1 MSQENLIENFIIKQT
16 LNKNKAQKLQWKI
29 NSKKHREK
37 KRKEIEYL
45 RGKNKKI
52 KKQISIMENNIRNLY
67 QKYQKRY
74 GLSKF

>member
-1 MSQENLIENFIIKQT
+1 MEDKFEEAS
-16 LNKNKAQKLQWKI
+16 W
-29 NSKKHREK
+29 K

-45 RGKNKKI
+45 RGKNKEI

-74 GLSKF
+74 GLSKFWKFERK